1 MDLEQFVPV
10 IVMFALVAIGLELRP
25 SDFSHVRRRAGL
37 LVAGLALPVML
48 LPLVA
53 IALVLLFDPPRTIA
67 AGVFLVAACP
77 IGGISNTYSYLASA
91 SVALSVTLTTL
102 SSLLAVVTVPLIDR
116 LLSVATGEALGIDAP
131 MGLLAGQLLVMLAL
145 PVAVGMLL
153 RHRWPEA
160 AARWHG
166 PLRRAVFVAIGALL
180 MLVIE
185 RDAAEFLA
193 NLRTA
198 VPMAVA
204 FVVIAF
210 GLGWM
215 TGVLVGGSRADC
227 FTLGSEFST
236 RNVAVAT
243 AIAMNFIGR
252 PEYAIFA
259 TAYFMT
265 EVPMLIAAAAV
276 FRGRALRRQR

>member
-1 MDLEQFVPV
+1 MRLEQIVPV

-25 SDFSHVRRRAGL
+25 SDFSQVRRRAGL
-37 LVAGLALPVML
+37 LVAGLALPVIL

-53 IALVLLFDPPRTIA
+53 IALVQIFDPPRTIA
-67 AGVFLVAACP
+67 AGLFLVAACP
-77 IGGISNTYSYLASA
+77 IGGISNTYSYLAGA

-102 SSLLAVVTVPLIDR
+102 SSLLAVVTVPLIDWM
-116 LLSVATGEALGIDAP
+116 LAQATGEALGIDAP
-131 MGLLAGQLLVMLAL
+131 MSLLAAQLLVMLAL
-145 PVAVGMLL
+145 PVAVGMLG

-166 PLRRAVFVAIGALL
+166 PMRRAVFVAIGVLL
-180 MLVIE
+180 MLVIQ
-185 RDAAEFLA
+185 RDAGEFID
-193 NLRTA
+193 NLRVA

-204 FVVIAF
+204 FVVVAF
-210 GLGWM
+210 ATGWL
-215 TGVLVGGSRADC
+215 TGSLLGGSRADC

-265 EVPMLIAAAAV
+265 ELPLLVAAAAV
-276 FRGRALRRQR
+276 FRRQITRS